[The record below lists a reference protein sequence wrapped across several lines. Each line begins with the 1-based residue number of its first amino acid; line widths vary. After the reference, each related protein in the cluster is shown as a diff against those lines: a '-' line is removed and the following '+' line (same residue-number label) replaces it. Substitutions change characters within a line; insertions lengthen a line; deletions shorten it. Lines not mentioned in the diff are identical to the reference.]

1 MSNNRQ
7 NNLLNTLLLA
17 TGIII
22 GAAGVVFYKENRAL
36 NAGKV
41 LNQVR
46 ITFSRQ
52 GPIEGSWI
60 DYDAVEYEALESNPL
75 VYIGGISRV
84 ENDRLLQYQFAC
96 DIFTGDILDTFVLSN
111 TAIEQQY
118 H

>member
-1 MSNNRQ
+1 MLNNRS

-22 GAAGVVFYKENRAL
+22 GAASVAFYKENRAL

-46 ITFSRQ
+46 TIFSAK

-60 DYDAVEYEALESNPL
+60 DYEAVEYEHFDSQPL
-75 VYIGGISRV
+75 VYIGGISRI
-84 ENDRLLQYQFAC
+84 EDNRLVQYQFAC
-96 DIFTGDILDTFVLSN
+96 DIFTGDILDTYVTSN
-111 TAIEQQY
+111 DALV
-118 H
+118 